1 MSNMNFDDFLRKEAK
16 DRNAFKW
23 NDLKDPAVG
32 EWTIESTTYAWH
44 KAGQSIV
51 GNSYKDIDPTL
62 TQNLVKYLLRDES
75 FEGNLDKGIL
85 IIGGNGTGKTI
96 YMKIFLMLL
105 TYLHSKRTPSYSG
118 KQIEANMRLPEDEQG
133 RVDVQKALLSPTFFF
148 DDLGEELDKV
158 MVFGTYVE
166 LGKDVLTQ
174 RYEEFTSKGSLT
186 FATSNLSMKMI
197 EDKYGYRVGSRMH
210 EMFNVFRREGND
222 LRKGVA

>member
-1 MSNMNFDDFLRKEAK
+1 MNMNFDDFLRKEADK
-16 DRNAFKW
+16 SGFQW
-23 NDLKDPAVG
+23 NDVS
-32 EWTIESTTYAWH
+32 EWKPEQLTAMWH

-51 GNSYKDIDPTL
+51 GTSYKDVDPAL
-62 TQNLVKYLLRDES
+62 TQNLVKYLLRDSS
-75 FEGNLDKGIL
+75 FEGDLDRGIL

-105 TYLHSKRTPSYSG
+105 TYMHSKRTPSYSG

-133 RVDVQKALLSPTFFF
+133 RIDVQKALLAPTFYF
-148 DDLGEELDKV
+148 DDMGEELDRV

-186 FATSNLSMKMI
+186 FATSNLNMKQI

-210 EMFNVFRREGND
+210 EMFNVFI
-222 LRKGVA
+222 RKGEDMRKGLV